1 MKVACAP
8 MQWSQF
14 RRQNPEEWSQE
25 RVLREVKEAGFDA
38 VALGP
43 GKDQTPQQLL
53 EYLSGFGL
61 TPAPGYYGGDFW
73 LPAERAAQVERA
85 REMARTT
92 RALGL
97 TELFVSPGGWRYV
110 SRANGKERHQ
120 LAGHV
125 GPDDGLSDDEWRE
138 LALTLNAMGAATQEE
153 GVLICIHNHA
163 AQVIETRT
171 ECDRLFHTID
181 PDLVFWGPDIGHLV
195 YGGADPVAFCRDY
208 ASQIK
213 AFHLKDV
220 VAEVRGQAVAQEW
233 DYATATGHGLWTE
246 LGQGCADYPAI
257 FAILREA
264 GYSGWLVAEIDET
277 QKPSALQS
285 ARECRDFLRSQG
297 L

>member
-1 MKVACAP
+1 MKVGCSTIT
-8 MQWSQF
+8 WGQF
-14 RRQNPEEWSQE
+14 RKQNPGDWSQE

-38 VALGP
+38 VTSSPRAG
-43 GKDQTPQQLL
+43 QTAEEHL
-53 EYLSGFGL
+53 EYLSGLGL
-61 TPAPGYYGGDFW
+61 TPAPGYYGGEFW
-73 LPAERAAQVERA
+73 LPEERAGQVERA

-97 TELFVSPGGWRYV
+97 TELFVAPAGWRYV
-110 SRANGKERHQ
+110 SRASGKERNQ

-138 LALTLNAMGAATQEE
+138 LAITLNAMGAATQEE

-163 AQVIETRT
+163 AQVIETRA
-171 ECDRLFHTID
+171 ECDRLFDSID
-181 PDLVFWGPDIGHLV
+181 PHLVFWGPDIGHLV

-208 ASQIK
+208 AARIK
-213 AFHLKDV
+213 AVHLKDV
-220 VAEVRGQAVAQEW
+220 AAPVLEQARTQEW
-233 DYATATGHGLWTE
+233 DYGTASAHGLWTE
-246 LGQGCADYPAI
+246 LGQGCVDFPAI

-264 GYSGWLVAEIDET
+264 GYKGWLLSEIDVT

-285 ARECRDFLRSQG
+285 ARECRKFLRSQG

>member
-1 MKVACAP
+1 MKVGCVT
-8 MQWSQF
+8 MTWNQF
-14 RRQNPEEWSQE
+14 QKQNPQEWSPE

-38 VALGP
+38 VTASPRGE
-43 GKDQTPQQLL
+43 QTPEELL

-73 LPAERAAQVERA
+73 LPAERDAQIERA
-85 REMARTT
+85 RQMARTS

-125 GPDDGLSDDEWRE
+125 GAGDGLSDDEWRE
-138 LALTLNAMGAATQEE
+138 LAITLNAMGAATQEE

-163 AQVIETRT
+163 AQVIETRA
-171 ECDRLFHTID
+171 ECDRLFQVVD
-181 PDLVFWGPDIGHLV
+181 PNLVFWGPDIGHLI
-195 YGGADPVAFCRDY
+195 YGGVDPVAFCRDY

-213 AFHLKDV
+213 ALHLKDV
-220 VAEVRGQAVAQEW
+220 VASVREEAHAQEW
-233 DYATATGHGLWTE
+233 DYGTASAHGIWTE

-264 GYSGWLVAEIDET
+264 GYDGWALSEIDQT

-297 L
+297 I